1 MNAARGA
8 WSMLLSAARNSSSA
22 TVRWKLRGVGSR
34 ARATDEGRCV
44 LAGNDAFWAAFVMAG
59 ALKGSYD
66 VGLWVWGLKVKL
78 HEHEKPVVRQAKR
91 QGEGD
96 EEEGS
101 S

>member
-1 MNAARGA
+1 MGINSTLRTLAQ
-8 WSMLLSAARNSSSA
+8 SAGPSI
-22 TVRWKLRGVGSR
+22 TG
-34 ARATDEGRCV
+34 V

-78 HEHEKPVVRQAKR
+78 HEHEKPVVKQAKR

-96 EEEGS
+96 EEEGRS
-101 S
+101 